1 MYNILITGAN
11 GQLGRC
17 IAKNAFTP
25 NLFYIFL
32 DKNKLNITD
41 EETVRQNF
49 EKYKPRVVINC
60 AAYTNVDKAEK
71 DGYQDAFNINAK
83 GPEILAR
90 YCKEY
95 DTLLIHISTDYVY
108 DGRLNVPYIGIGGCE
123 PRNKYGETKLKGDEN
138 IISSGCKY
146 LIFRVSWLYSNNGNN
161 FYNKI
166 MEKILNNEHEFFST
180 IDEIAS
186 PTNANNFAQ
195 VLLTI
200 TKKYCNDEIHEK
212 RLSKVYHYADKGL
225 CSRYDFAM
233 AIQDFIL
240 EFNGTYGPTHIKPC
254 RKYIFHTPA
263 ARPNY
268 TVLDTTETL
277 ENLPYFEIYYW
288 RDNLRDEIKKFLKN
302 E

>member
-95 DTLLIHISTDYVY
+95 DKCCWIDFQGSLY
-108 DGRLNVPYIGIGGCE
+108 RGCS
-123 PRNKYGETKLKGDEN
+123 L
-138 IISSGCKY
+138 Y
-146 LIFRVSWLYSNNGNN
+146 L
-161 FYNKI
+161 
-166 MEKILNNEHEFFST
+166 
-180 IDEIAS
+180 
-186 PTNANNFAQ
+186 
-195 VLLTI
+195 
-200 TKKYCNDEIHEK
+200 
-212 RLSKVYHYADKGL
+212 
-225 CSRYDFAM
+225 
-233 AIQDFIL
+233 
-240 EFNGTYGPTHIKPC
+240 
-254 RKYIFHTPA
+254 
-263 ARPNY
+263 
-268 TVLDTTETL
+268 TVCLH
-277 ENLPYFEIYYW
+277 P
-288 RDNLRDEIKKFLKN
+288 
-302 E
+302 